1 MPTKTL
7 TPERVSWEI
16 DTSLDIENNSAQDLD
31 PGRVV
36 VPYNVAQYQLDDY
49 RLRNGWPVQVPK
61 YDVRQEVFAS
71 ASGEILSSRPNPASV
86 VTAAD
91 VRWIP
96 TELTWDPIAFRLSP
110 EDGPYK
116 AFTWHS
122 ATEFAPTYLADYS
135 YRVGKEIISR
145 TALNFVSANKEHLW
159 SDFVGGFAGL
169 SGYTAIMVLSLES
182 KFGTDGV
189 DLDFSGLLCAGHATP
204 AGLDTFTE
212 TVTGATTDVQLR
224 GRYLWARGGE
234 MGFQQLFP
242 INLALTRA
250 EPSYLA
256 ITVDPPYTK
265 VYMGFG
271 VATMQIAQVRTGL
284 AEANHLD
291 WVLGRATGDVLHC
304 ADMTL
309 FDMSLYA
316 NPLSDNDLLSEIAT
330 LSQAY
335 GG

>member
-7 TPERVSWEI
+7 TPERVSWRI
-16 DTSLDIENNSAQDLD
+16 DASLDIENNSAQDLD

-49 RLRNGWPVQVPK
+49 RIRNGWPVEVPK

-71 ASGEILSSRPNPASV
+71 ADGEILTSRPNPASIT
-86 VTAAD
+86 TAAD

-96 TELTWDPIAFRLSP
+96 TDLTWDPISFKLRP
-110 EDGPYK
+110 EDGPY
-116 AFTWHS
+116 AGYVWASST
-122 ATEFAPTYLADYS
+122 AFAPTYLTDYS
-135 YRVGKEIISR
+135 YRVGKEIVSR
-145 TALNFVSANKEHLW
+145 TGLNFVSANKEHLW
-159 SDFVGGFAGL
+159 SDFNGGFTGL
-169 SGYTAIMVLSLES
+169 AGYTVIMVLSLES
-182 KFGTDGV
+182 KFGTDGT
-189 DLDFSGLLCAGHATP
+189 DLDFSGLLCAGHPTP
-204 AGLDTFTE
+204 ASPDTFAE
-212 TVTGATTDVQLR
+212 EVTGATTDVQLR
-224 GRYLWARGGE
+224 GRYLWAAANE

-256 ITVDPPYTK
+256 VVVDPPYTK

-271 VATMQIAQVRTGL
+271 VATMQVAQVRTGL
-284 AEANHLD
+284 AEPNNLD
-291 WVLGRATGDVLHC
+291 WVIGRATGDVLHC

-309 FDMSLYA
+309 FDLSLYA
-316 NPLSDNDLLSEIAT
+316 NPLNDNDLLSEIAT